1 MCAGLNIVMNYKRLY
16 DRIIDKSTSFK
27 RKKGDGNYYE
37 RHHIIPRAIG
47 GSDTIEN
54 FVLLTAKEHFVCHHL
69 LTKFTTGS
77 DKMKMCFAF
86 WAMCN
91 QLSGDVQR
99 HYKVNAATYQYAK
112 QQFAKSNSKKH
123 KGKKIAQ
130 KNVDLL
136 RERMIANNPM
146 KGRKG
151 SKNPLFGLSRPE
163 HVKQKIREAKAAN
176 KMFHPT
182 FKGVY
187 LTPAGNFLSACD
199 AAKANNL
206 NGTTILKRCTK
217 IVVPGWG
224 FIPKQQ
230 LPPTLDHSTLQ
241 QLHME

>member
-1 MCAGLNIVMNYKRLY
+1 MNYKRLY
-16 DRIIDKSTSFK
+16 DQIIEKATVSGRK
-27 RKKGDGNYYE
+27 RSDGNYYE
-37 RHHIIPRAIG
+37 KHHIIPRSICG
-47 GSDTIEN
+47 NDTVEN
-54 FVLLTAKEHFVCHHL
+54 LVLLTAKEHFVCHHL
-69 LTKFTTGS
+69 LTKFTSGS

-99 HYKVNAATYQYAK
+99 HYRVNASTYQYAK
-112 QQFAKSNSKKH
+112 QQFAESNSKKH

-130 KNVDLL
+130 KNLELL
-136 RERMIANNPM
+136 RERMKTNNPM

-151 SKNPLFGLSRPE
+151 SKNPLFGLNRPE
-163 HVKQKIREAKAAN
+163 HIKQKIREAKAAN
-176 KMFHPT
+176 KMQHPT

-187 LTPAGNFLSACD
+187 LTPQGNFLSAGD

-206 NGTTILKRCTK
+206 SGTTVLKRCTK
-217 IVVPGWG
+217 TVVPGWG

-241 QLHME
+241 QLRLE